1 MQKILIENP
10 GTPYFNGLAQKMQ
23 DLLEFDL
30 GVETETVSGDPKDS
44 LKLLTES
51 GAEIGTFTSLPAKE
65 TLRLYISLGT

>member
-30 GVETETVSGDPKDS
+30 GLETETISGDPTDS
-44 LKLLTES
+44 LKLLNES
-51 GAEIGTFTSLPAKE
+51 GGEIGSFSSLPSKE